1 MGEVYLARDDRL
13 GRQVALKF
21 LPLDLASDPGRLRR
35 FEHEARAASA
45 LNHPNVAT
53 IYEIGDA
60 DGRRFI
66 AMEYVAGETLAARIA
81 RHPLELTDVLEVA
94 LQIAAA
100 LEEAHGKA
108 IIHRDIN
115 PANVM
120 LTPHGRVKV
129 LDFGLA
135 KVRSAEQDQR
145 PGTVTATTPGL
156 VMGTAQYMSPEQARG
171 EEVDHR
177 SDIFSFGAVLY
188 EMATG
193 RAAFKGPSQ
202 AETMNAVIN
211 VPHTPAREVRK
222 DVPPQLA
229 AVIDRALMKEARSRY
244 QSMTELLGELRRV
257 AVSLSETGRG
267 VPDLRPGRLTSRLW
281 PVRPSTRLLASA
293 VLVMLVAGVVYAVMS
308 AHRETQCGSTAPATS
323 PYAVDVRRGPP
334 RRTHLVAGRALHCL
348 QLGQERELRHLGAA
362 RWRGRR
368 GAGDEIPSA
377 RVAAGLVA
385 GRQPDRVSFRA

>member
-1 MGEVYLARDDRL
+1 M
-13 GRQVALKF
+13 
-21 LPLDLASDPGRLRR
+21 RR

-81 RHPLELTDVLEVA
+81 RQPLELTDVLELA

-108 IIHRDIN
+108 IIHRDIK

-120 LTPHGRVKV
+120 LTPHGLIKV

-135 KVRSAEQDQR
+135 KVRSAEQEQR
-145 PGTVTATTPGL
+145 VGTVTGTTPGL

-229 AVIDRALMKEARSRY
+229 ALIDRALIKEPRNRHQIDDGASR
-244 QSMTELLGELRRV
+244 
-257 AVSLSETGRG
+257 
-267 VPDLRPGRLTSRLW
+267 
-281 PVRPSTRLLASA
+281 
-293 VLVMLVAGVVYAVMS
+293 
-308 AHRETQCGSTAPATS
+308 
-323 PYAVDVRRGPP
+323 
-334 RRTHLVAGRALHCL
+334 
-348 QLGQERELRHLGAA
+348 
-362 RWRGRR
+362 
-368 GAGDEIPSA
+368 
-377 RVAAGLVA
+377 
-385 GRQPDRVSFRA
+385 